1 MIKTEAQKFDLNSVQ
16 YKTTSE
22 WRKHKTILEERIK
35 CLEICNECFT
45 YEDVNCILFHISL
58 IFSTILFLYFLRMDY
73 KKNHALIS
81 V

>member
-1 MIKTEAQKFDLNSVQ
+1 MTILKFIILTILFSQIMIKTEAQKFDLNSVQ

-45 YEDVNCILFHISL
+45 YEDV
-58 IFSTILFLYFLRMDY
+58 
-73 KKNHALIS
+73 
-81 V
+81 